1 MMEKIIKVLVSIL
14 KMTEEEILECDK
26 KNERYW
32 DSLQTIEIVFC
43 LEQEF
48 GIIIESSDIASM
60 KSLASIEEVIQKSSQ
75 SK

>member
-14 KMTEEEILECDK
+14 KKTEEEILECDK

>member
-1 MMEKIIKVLVSIL
+1 MREKVIKVLSSVL
-14 KMTEEEILECDK
+14 KKKEEEILACDK

-48 GIIIESSDIASM
+48 GIIIESSDIPSM
-60 KSLASIEEVIQKSSQ
+60 KSLVSIEEVIQKSSQ
-75 SK
+75 NK